1 MEIKDEEYVY
11 PAEVLEQIQEKEEN
25 DEELTH
31 EQKIALENLSRNIEI
46 EDVDTLKELNEEL
59 SEIEALKQKHIY
71 KILEVMPEQPS
82 TVNTMFS
89 KERVKLEDSDVEQ
102 ILDICGS
109 VSAE

>member
-1 MEIKDEEYVY
+1 MEIKEEEYVY
-11 PAEVLEQIQEKEEN
+11 PAEILEQLQEKDEAE
-25 DEELTH
+25 EELNH
-31 EQKIALENLSRNIEI
+31 EQKIALENLTRNIQI

-59 SEIEALKQKHIY
+59 SEIDALKQKHVY

-89 KERVKLEDSDVEQ
+89 KERVKLEDGDVEK

-109 VSAE
+109 VSTE